1 MFVQAHY
8 DLADNLTF
16 NTMAIYNN
24 RVSQQQLA
32 PEPAVPGRRWRQLL
46 QRPAHLGVRV
56 EPL

>member
-16 NTMAIYNN
+16 STMGIYNN

-32 PEPAVPGRRWRQLL
+32 PEPAVPGRRW
-46 QRPAHLGVRV
+46 
-56 EPL
+56 